1 MKASI
6 IFFPWNAKKS
16 SKTGKT
22 PLYMRVNFN
31 GAKAE
36 TRLNAELTES
46 DLLLWDE
53 FTMRFRDRKHPLN
66 GYLNALDKQFADF
79 RILNATAHL
88 KYTAQ
93 DLRDY
98 IIGVSPKEKE
108 FTLIDYIDK
117 YYQSTVL
124 PNTGVAIGTKKN
136 YKKAINHFKSFLVEK
151 NLTSLVISELSVSL
165 AFDFKDYL
173 LSSSLDGKKVGLTEP
188 SALGNVKKFRTIFD
202 RAIDEGLLDKNPF
215 KRIKLKS
222 HSPMR
227 GRLGIAQ
234 VKQLYD
240 LDLSEFSSRRL
251 YRDLFIFSTITG
263 LAYNDSMSLLKTN
276 LSDASDNNV
285 RLMIKRGKT
294 DVVTEM
300 ILTKYAIEIIN
311 RYKQH
316 PETQIKTTIFPK
328 RSNKEVNVQL
338 KVLGGLIDV
347 PIKLTT
353 HIGRHTFR
361 QLLAEAGIVDFA
373 VIKRMMGHSR
383 KNEID
388 EVYYSVTESALIN
401 AKQMFEK
408 FLDKHLVK
416 TTE

>member
-1 MKASI
+1 
-6 IFFPWNAKKS
+6 
-16 SKTGKT
+16 
-22 PLYMRVNFN
+22 MRVNFN
-31 GAKAE
+31 GTKAE
-36 TRLNAELTES
+36 TRLNAELTPT

-53 FTMRFRDRKHPLN
+53 FTMRFKERKHPFN
-66 GYLNALDKQFADF
+66 GYLNALDKQYEDF
-79 RILNATAHL
+79 RILNATAHSRFS
-88 KYTAQ
+88 AQ

-98 IIGVSPKEKE
+98 IIGKSPKEKE
-108 FTLIDYIDK
+108 HTVIDYIDK
-117 YYQSTVL
+117 YYQGTVL
-124 PNTGVAIGTKKN
+124 PNAGLSVGTKKN
-136 YKKAINHFKSFLVEK
+136 YKKAINHFKAFLAEK
-151 NLTSLVISELSVSL
+151 DLSSLAISELSTSV

-173 LSSSLDGKKVGLTEP
+173 LSSSPEGNKMGLTEP

-227 GRLGIAQ
+227 GRLGIVQ
-234 VKQLYD
+234 VKQLYN
-240 LDLSEFSSRRL
+240 LDLSEFSSRKL
-251 YRDLFIFSTITG
+251 YRDLFVFSALTG
-263 LAYNDSMSLLKTN
+263 LAYNDAMSLMKTD
-276 LSDASDNNV
+276 LSVASNNNV
-285 RLMIKRGKT
+285 RLMINRGKT
-294 DVVTEM
+294 NVLTEM
-300 ILTKYAIEIIN
+300 MLTKYAIEIIN
-311 RYKQH
+311 CYKSH
-316 PETQIKTTIFPK
+316 PETVTKPTIFPK

-338 KVLGGLIDV
+338 KVLAGLVDL

-388 EVYYSVTESALIN
+388 GIYYSVTESALID